1 MAATTAPADS
11 AASRSRPVGSHV
23 TNNAKPATVADILL
37 ADIKV
42 SNTRRRFADVAGL
55 AESIA
60 EIGLL
65 NPLVIAE
72 DGTLIAGLRRLEAVR
87 SLGWT
92 SVPVSI
98 VRLGDLDAQIAEI
111 DENLIRGNL
120 SVAEE
125 ASLAAER
132 KRLYQQK
139 HPETKHGG
147 DRRSAES
154 SCGNPQLDRPKTFNQ
169 DVAEKTGRSA
179 RAVYELTQIG
189 ESVDPDVLDTVIEQA
204 PEIANSKTQLLELAR
219 MEPERQ
225 REIKAQIEAG
235 EVSDLRDAKRKAKE
249 AEREAKREANRALV
263 EQAAPVQQAT
273 FQTIVLDPP
282 WDWGDEGDQDQL
294 GRARPTYDTMS
305 FDELLALPVADLADA
320 NAHLY
325 LWITNRSL
333 PKGFAL
339 LERWGFR
346 YVTCVTWGKPSFGM
360 GNYFR
365 GQTEQVLFGVRG
377 SLPLLRK
384 DVGTL
389 LLAPR
394 GAGGHSSKPAEFY
407 ELVETCSPGPWL
419 EMFARGTRPGWSGW
433 GAEA

>member
-1 MAATTAPADS
+1 M
-11 AASRSRPVGSHV
+11 

-37 ADIKV
+37 SDIKV
-42 SNTRRRFADVAGL
+42 SNTRRRFGDVAGL

-65 NPLVIAE
+65 NPLVISE

-98 VRLGDLDAQIAEI
+98 VSLGDVDREIAEI

-120 SVAEE
+120 STAE
-125 ASLAAER
+125 AAPLWAQR
-132 KRLYQQK
+132 KALYQQK
-139 HPETKHGG
+139 HPETRVGASPGAGRGRGSKRLQDGG
-147 DRRSAES
+147 IPPTSKRFD
-154 SCGNPQLDRPKTFNQ
+154 Q
-169 DVAEKTGRSA
+169 DAAEKTGKAA
-179 RAVYELTQIG
+179 RTVRELTQIG
-189 ESVDPDVLDTVIEQA
+189 ESVDPEVLETVIEHA
-204 PEIANSKTQLLELAR
+204 PALANNTSQLIELAR
-219 MEPERQ
+219 MEPEKQ
-225 REIKAQIEAG
+225 REVAAKLEAG
-235 EVSDLRDAKRKAKE
+235 VAVDLKDAKRKLKE
-249 AEREAKREANRALV
+249 DRREAVRQENRRLV
-263 EQAAPVQQAT
+263 EETAPVESDT
-273 FQTIVLDPP
+273 YQTIVIDPP

-294 GRARPTYDTMS
+294 GRARPTYATLS
-305 FDELLALPVADLADA
+305 LEELLALPVGELADA
-320 NAHLY
+320 NAHIY

-365 GQTEQVLFGVRG
+365 GQTEQILFGVRG

-394 GAGGHSSKPAEFY
+394 GDGGHSSKPDAFY
-407 ELVETCSPGPWL
+407 ELVESCSPGPWL
-419 EMFARGTRPGWSGW
+419 EMFARGTRPGWAGW